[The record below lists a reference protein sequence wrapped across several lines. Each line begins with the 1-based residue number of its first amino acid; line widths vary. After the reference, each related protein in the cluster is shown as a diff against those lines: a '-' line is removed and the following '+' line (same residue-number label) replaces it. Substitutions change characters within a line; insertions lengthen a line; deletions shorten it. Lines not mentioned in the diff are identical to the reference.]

1 MNMFPPSPAPKVS
14 KSWKIVSK
22 RSSPAWVQSGVGT
35 DGNDDDADTGA
46 VDTGILN
53 MADAHE
59 EDELSSGKL
68 NKVLDDVRLGFV
80 ETHVDAFVAASQSML
95 AILRFR

>member
-1 MNMFPPSPAPKVS
+1 MTGNDWRMRA
-14 KSWKIVSK
+14 I
-22 RSSPAWVQSGVGT
+22 GVGI
-35 DGNDDDADTGA
+35 DGDNDNADASA
-46 VDTGILN
+46 VDTGVLN
-53 MADAHE
+53 MSDALE
-59 EDELSSGKL
+59 EDELASGKL